1 MRIIFLPTETTES
14 NKKHRQTSITYI
26 FLWYF
31 INIKSCICFTIMRSY
46 FRSYVFIILDLP
58 TIELF
63 VIRSLSLT
71 HIPLHAF
78 NNFLLWTKKWY
89 TLYCHQNISI
99 YSQFWD
105 LYGLIPS
112 RLMYSIYVQT
122 QKYTD
127 VTFISNKVS
136 KWAFISMW
144 IFIRYRYS
152 FNIYFIYV
160 NCLFTFLKLIL
171 INTITTKTQDFFTHF
186 ILCKKIFFIFF
197 HISISVPSICF
208 CHLFFLFRYVSVLI
222 SCFFSQNFLD
232 IFVIFS
238 KFSFSTTVIAP
249 IFFYFYNNLFI
260 FNW

>member
-1 MRIIFLPTETTES
+1 
-14 NKKHRQTSITYI
+14 
-26 FLWYF
+26 
-31 INIKSCICFTIMRSY
+31 MRSY

-58 TIELF
+58 TIKLF

-171 INTITTKTQDFFTHF
+171 INTSLPK
-186 ILCKKIFFIFF
+186 LKIFLLILYYAKKYFLFSFIFQYLF
-197 HISISVPSICF
+197 HPFAFVI
-208 CHLFFLFRYVSVLI
+208 Y
-222 SCFFSQNFLD
+222 FFSSDTFLYW
-232 IFVIFS
+232 FLVFSLKTFWIFS
-238 KFSFSTTVIAP
+238 
-249 IFFYFYNNLFI
+249 
-260 FNW
+260 

>member
-1 MRIIFLPTETTES
+1 
-14 NKKHRQTSITYI
+14 
-26 FLWYF
+26 
-31 INIKSCICFTIMRSY
+31 MRSY

-171 INTITTKTQDFFTHF
+171 INTSLPK
-186 ILCKKIFFIFF
+186 LKIFLLI
-197 HISISVPSICF
+197 
-208 CHLFFLFRYVSVLI
+208 LYYAKKYFLFSFTFQYLFHPFAFVI
-222 SCFFSQNFLD
+222 YFFSSDTFLYW
-232 IFVIFS
+232 FLVFSLKTFWIFS
-238 KFSFSTTVIAP
+238 
-249 IFFYFYNNLFI
+249 
-260 FNW
+260 